1 MEEFSNHRGILDS
14 SKSVE
19 LFKATSALHYRR
31 QAPGREGMSDE
42 DITHIRGE

>member
-1 MEEFSNHRGILDS
+1 MEEFFNYRGVLDS

-19 LFKATSALHYRR
+19 PSRTTTALHYRR

-42 DITHIRGE
+42 DITHIMGE